1 MDEKQSGVCSTG
13 SLTPFLLHLKEQ
25 ERWGEIAD
33 RCIKLLAF
41 CPGDIQTRT
50 LLAEAYLEMGF
61 LCSAE
66 QEYRL
71 IEAELKRL
79 SDACRMHPASF
90 NSKRRAPDPTDTLD
104 EISDQE
110 EALSASELA
119 TPTIAELYLSQGR
132 KAEAI
137 AIYEKMIENSPRDDA
152 IRQRLTGIK
161 SPLSRP
167 EASEPTGEETRRAV
181 YLTAV
186 LEDWLERIRKSANA
200 G

>member
-1 MDEKQSGVCSTG
+1 MDERQSKTYFKG
-13 SLTPFLLHLKEQ
+13 SLIPLLLPLKEQ
-25 ERWGEIAD
+25 GRWGEITG
-33 RCIKLLAF
+33 RCIKLLDF
-41 CPGDIQTRT
+41 CPEDIQTRS

-71 IEAELKRL
+71 IEAESKGL
-79 SDACRMHPASF
+79 SDVCKMRLASF
-90 NSKRRAPDPTDTLD
+90 HPEGNAPDLPDTH
-104 EISDQE
+104 EGIFDQE
-110 EALSASELA
+110 EGLSASELA

-137 AIYEKMIENSPRDDA
+137 AIYEKTLAACPHDNAVRKRLAEIQGLLSSDESPEIPD
-152 IRQRLTGIK
+152 
-161 SPLSRP
+161 
-167 EASEPTGEETRRAV
+167 EETHRIV

-186 LEDWLERIRKSANA
+186 LEDWLKKIRNRSNA